1 MNRRLLTVKYILL
14 DFLAASIAWGLFY
27 IYRKCF
33 IEGEF
38 STDHLELILED
49 QKFFLGIALIPL
61 FWIGLYTMGGL
72 YNSVYR
78 KSRLKEVFQVLTVS
92 VFGVIVLFFSIL
104 LDDAIGDYSAYYK
117 SILSLFL
124 LHFVLTSLF
133 RILLSSNIA
142 NKIQQRKIGFN
153 TLIIG
158 GGPKAAIIF
167 EELSS
172 ARKSEGHFFKGRI
185 SVTEENQEIDGL
197 PSLGNLNELSDVI
210 LQHEIVEVIIATE
223 NEDKEFIARILNLL
237 HSEKVVIKIIP
248 DLYQHLA
255 GMVKMGNVFGAI
267 LIQIETDIL
276 PPWQKFIKRSF
287 DVVFAALVLLIG
299 LPIFLIIA
307 LFVKLGS
314 KGPIFYKQERI
325 GIHGKPFQIIKFRSM
340 KQDAENAGPQL
351 SSEDDPRITAT
362 GKFLRKTRLDE
373 LPQFWNVL
381 IGEMS
386 LVGPRPERQYYIDL
400 IVERAPHYRRLHKV
414 KPGITSWGQ
423 VKFGYAENVDEM
435 LERLQYDLLYLEN
448 ISIQL
453 DLKILIYTALIMVQ
467 GRGK

>member
-1 MNRRLLTVKYILL
+1 MNRRLLTLKYILL
-14 DFLAASIAWGLFY
+14 DFLAASLAWGLFY

-38 STDHLELILED
+38 AIDHFELVLTDP
-49 QKFFLGIALIPL
+49 KFFWGIALIPI
-61 FWIGLYTMGGL
+61 FWIGLYTTSGL

-78 KSRLKEVFQVLTVS
+78 KSRLKEVLQVLSVS
-92 VFGVIVLFFSIL
+92 IVGVIILFFLIL
-104 LDDAIGDYSAYYK
+104 LDDVIGDYSSYYR
-117 SILSLFL
+117 SIASLFL
-124 LHFVLTSLF
+124 LHFSLTSLF

-142 NKIQQRKIGFN
+142 NKIQHRRIGFN

-158 GGPKAAIIF
+158 GGPKAKKIY

-172 ARKSEGHFFKGRI
+172 ARKSEGHFFKGRLL
-185 SVTEENQEIDGL
+185 VAEDNVEVENL
-197 PSLGNLNELSDVI
+197 PNLGTLEELSEAI
-210 LQHEIVEVIIATE
+210 QQHEIKEVIIATE

-237 HSEKVVIKIIP
+237 NSERVVIKIIP

-287 DVVFAALVLLIG
+287 DVVFAGLVLLIG
-299 LPIFLIIA
+299 LPFFMIVG

-314 KGPIFYKQERI
+314 KGPIFFRQERI

-340 KQDAENAGPQL
+340 KNDAELAGPQL
-351 SSEDDPRITAT
+351 SSEDDPRITPT

-381 IGEMS
+381 VGDMS
-386 LVGPRPERQYYIDL
+386 LVGPRPERQFYIDK
-400 IVERAPHYRRLHKV
+400 IVQRAPHYRRLHKV

-448 ISIQL
+448 ISLQL